1 MAASLG
7 NTKKAY
13 IKISST
19 YTWLACEQSNSLN
32 ITQEAVETS
41 DKSTAWAQF
50 LAGKKGATAE
60 ITVFA
65 DNNDSAQKAALKGI
79 FNGVSVDVYIG
90 VLNGSTLTSGDAFN
104 AIVTGVSDTNDFGA
118 VSSRTISV
126 TANGAVSHTPTLT

>member
-13 IKISST
+13 VKISTT
-19 YTWLACEQSNSLN
+19 YTWLSCEQSNSIN

-50 LAGKKGATAE
+50 ITGKKGATAE

-65 DNNDSAQKAALKGI
+65 DNSDAAQKAALKGI
-79 FNGVSVDVYIG
+79 FNGASIDVFIG
-90 VLNGSTLTSGDAFN
+90 VLTGTTLTSGDAFN
-104 AIVTGVSDTNDFGA
+104 AIVTGVSDINDFGA

>member
-79 FNGVSVDVYIG
+79 FNGASVDVYIG

>member
-13 IKISST
+13 IKVSST

-50 LAGKKGATAE
+50 LAGKKGATA
-60 ITVFA
+60 
-65 DNNDSAQKAALKGI
+65 DNNAAAQKAALKGI
-79 FNGVSVDVYIG
+79 FNGASVDVYIG
-90 VLNGSTLTSGDAFN
+90 VLTGTTLTSGDAFN

>member
-79 FNGVSVDVYIG
+79 FNGASVDVYIG
-90 VLNGSTLTSGDAFN
+90 VLNGTTLTSGDAFN

>member
-19 YTWLACEQSNSLN
+19 YTWLSCEQSNSIN

-50 LAGKKGATAE
+50 ITGKKDIDADWDAYLAE
-60 ITVFA
+60 MDASGLGLMFNEAKDYFEST
-65 DNNDSAQKAALKGI
+65 QK
-79 FNGVSVDVYIG
+79 
-90 VLNGSTLTSGDAFN
+90 
-104 AIVTGVSDTNDFGA
+104 
-118 VSSRTISV
+118 
-126 TANGAVSHTPTLT
+126 